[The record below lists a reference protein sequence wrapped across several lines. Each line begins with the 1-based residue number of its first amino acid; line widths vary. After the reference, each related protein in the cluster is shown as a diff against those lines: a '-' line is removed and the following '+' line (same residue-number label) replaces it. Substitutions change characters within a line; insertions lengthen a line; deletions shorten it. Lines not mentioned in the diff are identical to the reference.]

1 VQHVIACHLSRPPP
15 SLECGVTSA
24 VCVSQEPIHFHRDAV
39 GSVSRWF
46 CPRLPWHTTVPAETE
61 TTPRDPLGGS
71 CRVKKSQ
78 AARTV
83 SSPPRLSNALRLRL
97 GRARARPGACAPRT
111 AEPAGCG
118 RTDVHESRDG
128 TSDDRTCSASRFGLY
143 RKLSVFRFYNP
154 HTSAIFY
161 RPARLSAPVTCDVS
175 TQCTQ
180 RHSTHTRARA
190 RARDT
195 ATQVRTRACAP
206 AKQAPC

>member
-1 VQHVIACHLSRPPP
+1 MRWEA
-15 SLECGVTSA
+15 SA
-24 VCVSQEPIHFHRDAV
+24 G
-39 GSVSRWF
+39 GSARVSRGTRR
-46 CPRLPWHTTVPAETE
+46 CRQR
-61 TTPRDPLGGS
+61 PRDPLGGS

-78 AARTV
+78 ARTLCLR
-83 SSPPRLSNALRLRL
+83 PRGSRTLRLRL

-128 TSDDRTCSASRFGLY
+128 TSDDRTCSASRFGFISKAY
-143 RKLSVFRFYNP
+143 VFLDFTFYNP

-161 RPARLSAPVTCDVS
+161 RPARLPAPVTCDVS

-190 RARDT
+190 RARDS